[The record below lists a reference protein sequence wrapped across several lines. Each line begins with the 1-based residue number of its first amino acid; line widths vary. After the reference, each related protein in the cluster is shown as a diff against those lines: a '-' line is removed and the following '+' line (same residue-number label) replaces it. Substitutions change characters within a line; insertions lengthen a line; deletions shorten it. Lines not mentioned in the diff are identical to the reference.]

1 MLPLAAL
8 VTSQR
13 SYGDVSFVEKIFIDV
28 KVDDSSDRRKTRFHE
43 LDTAW
48 ETVRESPILGLGPA
62 GQFKVT
68 DHVGLEYHAG
78 RYDYVHSGFGHIVL
92 KTGLAGLLIFCGL
105 FVAYLRQFKS
115 CWQTLPH
122 EWRALAAGSLCAFAA
137 QLPNLFFGTPIGEIR
152 TMQLLGL
159 ILALPFVLSAIFR
172 KTESSAQMPT
182 NPSYSGYSS
191 VSMGRR

>member
-1 MLPLAAL
+1 MIMYTAASTYCAENRL
-8 VTSQR
+8 CWAL
-13 SYGDVSFVEKIFIDV
+13 
-28 KVDDSSDRRKTRFHE
+28 H
-43 LDTAW
+43 
-48 ETVRESPILGLGPA
+48 
-62 GQFKVT
+62 
-68 DHVGLEYHAG
+68 
-78 RYDYVHSGFGHIVL
+78 
-92 KTGLAGLLIFCGL
+92 FCGL

-115 CWQTLPH
+115 CWQTSH